1 MNVTLHTVQDE
12 RFVLIMVKWSPLKI
26 TKVTKSTSSMS
37 SSDRSQERSSSQD
50 ITREGDESAIKEDLS
65 DEFDIPG
72 AESEYDALLVSTFVV
87 LRFSDVEKRSF
98 PRKTSN
104 TETEDVCNVYAIDSL
119 GAKRVF
125 ICWKGKARQIHDYIT

>member
-12 RFVLIMVKWSPLKI
+12 RFVLIMVKCTPLKI

-37 SSDRSQERSSSQD
+37 RSDRSQERRSSQD
-50 ITREGDESAIKEDLS
+50 ITREDDESAIKEEFS

-72 AESEYDALLVSTFVV
+72 AEPKYDALLASTFVV

-98 PRKTSN
+98 PRKYSN
-104 TETEDVCNVYAIDSL
+104 TETKDVCNVYAIDSL

-125 ICWKGKARQIHDYIT
+125 ICWKGKAHQIHDYIT

>member
-1 MNVTLHTVQDE
+1 
-12 RFVLIMVKWSPLKI
+12 
-26 TKVTKSTSSMS
+26 MS

-50 ITREGDESAIKEDLS
+50 ITREDDESAIKEDLS

-72 AESEYDALLVSTFVV
+72 AESEYDALLASTFVV

-104 TETEDVCNVYAIDSL
+104 TETEDVCNLYAIDSL

-125 ICWKGKARQIHDYIT
+125 ICRKGKTHQIHDYIT